1 MNYKMNQNAIDELV
15 AIHNRLKLLSYTMAS
30 IKQNASKEIKL
41 ALKNVHSLDIDSMN
55 WSELYENEEAIRDRI
70 MHEAMARLDWF
81 RCDVDANCCNRSDYE
96 PLKVEVVK

>member
-55 WSELYENEEAIRDRI
+55 WSELYENEEAIRNGLQLYFLNDSNVLTNDS
-70 MHEAMARLDWF
+70 HGCEDSG
-81 RCDVDANCCNRSDYE
+81 D
-96 PLKVEVVK
+96 